1 MTMTTLTNVHPADE
15 LSDLR
20 LAIAQM
26 QKRADYLRDQLLML
40 DAGSTSRVSN
50 ASVFEERIS
59 PRSRLLSSF
68 SSANT
73 ISGRAEQRRPSRT
86 ILSCKVGLG

>member
-40 DAGSTSRVSN
+40 DAW
-50 ASVFEERIS
+50 
-59 PRSRLLSSF
+59 LD
-68 SSANT
+68 
-73 ISGRAEQRRPSRT
+73 
-86 ILSCKVGLG
+86 K